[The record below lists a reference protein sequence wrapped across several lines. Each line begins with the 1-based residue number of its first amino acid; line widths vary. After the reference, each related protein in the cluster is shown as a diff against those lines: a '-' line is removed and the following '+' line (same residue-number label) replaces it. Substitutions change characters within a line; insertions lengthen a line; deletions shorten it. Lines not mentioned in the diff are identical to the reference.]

1 MNASASA
8 LHPVPDW
15 HSGFLKVLPAVQL
28 HAQIQF
34 RHLPPERREDL
45 VREAIASACVSYQ
58 LLAAKSRLN
67 VATPATLATYAVRQ
81 VRSGRH
87 VGGHQDSAKDAMSPV
102 VRRRH
107 GVQVAN
113 FDAAGMV
120 RLPRSAN
127 GRTSG
132 WRQVVVEDRR
142 TPVPDIA
149 AFRVD
154 FAEWL
159 ATLSRRNRRIIS
171 AMAAR
176 VGTMDL
182 ATRFKVSPGRI
193 SQLRR
198 TFEGSWRQFQKQ
210 LEEMN

>member
-1 MNASASA
+1 MNASAPA

-34 RHLPPERREDL
+34 RHFSPERREDL
-45 VREAIASACVSYQ
+45 VQEAIASACVSFQ
-58 LLAAKSRLN
+58 LLAAKGKLH
-67 VATPATLATYAVRQ
+67 VATPATLATYAVRH

-87 VGGHQDSAKDAMSPV
+87 VGSHQDSAKDVLSPV

-107 GVQVAN
+107 GVQVIE
-113 FDAAGMV
+113 FDTTGMV
-120 RLPRSAN
+120 RIPRSTI

-132 WRQVVVEDRR
+132 WRQVVVEDRK

-154 FAEWL
+154 FAEWMRS
-159 ATLSRRNRRIIS
+159 LSRRSRKIIS

-182 ATRFKVSPGRI
+182 ARRFKVSPGRI

-198 TFEGSWRQFQKQ
+198 MFEGSWRQFQRQ
-210 LEEMN
+210 LEELN